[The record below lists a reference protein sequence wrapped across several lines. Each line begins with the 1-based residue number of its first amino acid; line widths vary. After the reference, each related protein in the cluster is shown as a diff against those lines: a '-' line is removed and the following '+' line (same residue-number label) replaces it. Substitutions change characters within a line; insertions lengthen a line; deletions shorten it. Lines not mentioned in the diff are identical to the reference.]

1 MRRVPNG
8 TLKCALEDK
17 RDMLFRM
24 LHYRSQ
30 YRESP
35 FLPFETP
42 EIAWLPLT
50 LVGNRLVTVNAR
62 RKSPDYQKPL
72 SEIAS
77 DKALTSH

>member
-1 MRRVPNG
+1 MCTP
-8 TLKCALEDK
+8 EDE
-17 RDMLFRM
+17 RDLLFRM
-24 LHYRSQ
+24 LHDRSQ

-50 LVGNRLVTVNAR
+50 LAGNRLVAVNTR
-62 RKSPDYQKPL
+62 RKSPDYRKPS

-77 DKALTSH
+77 DRALTSH